1 MSDVLPHPQYKN
13 PNLNLNENKALK
25 VMKENG
31 LKNVAGLFDILIQI
45 DLDIKR
51 TKAIEN
57 DTKKP
62 YNKFVKE

>member
-1 MSDVLPHPQYKN
+1 MSDVLPHPQDKTA
-13 PNLNLNENKALK
+13 NLNLNENKALK
-25 VMKENG
+25 VMEENG

-45 DLDIKR
+45 DLDVKR

-57 DTKKP
+57 HTKKP